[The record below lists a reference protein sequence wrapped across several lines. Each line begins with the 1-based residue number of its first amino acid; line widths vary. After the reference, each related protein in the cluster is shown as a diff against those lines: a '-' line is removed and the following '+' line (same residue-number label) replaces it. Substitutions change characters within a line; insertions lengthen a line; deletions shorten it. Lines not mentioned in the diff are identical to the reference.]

1 MTTETF
7 GKVLDGLYTRSA
19 ALLCTKGKEYARGE
33 DRLAAFKKAAA
44 FSGTTPRRVL
54 FGYMLKH
61 ITSLFDLNATDE
73 KNFWLW
79 NEKIVDTIN
88 YLCLL
93 QAILIEEVQN
103 EKH

>member
-7 GKVLDGLYTRSA
+7 GKVLEELYTQSA
-19 ALLCTKGKEYARGE
+19 TLLRTKAKEYVREE

-44 FSGTTPRRVL
+44 FSGTTARHVL

-73 KNFWLW
+73 KNFGLW
-79 NEKIVDTIN
+79 NEKIIDTIN